1 MATSALLLSGG
12 ESSRFGGAPKA
23 LVAAGARSGI
33 RRMAEVS
40 LEQGLYP
47 IVVVVGPHRA
57 PIAEALR
64 GADVQLVDSE
74 EWYEGRT
81 ASVQSGLRAIPPAH
95 DVLLWPVDH
104 PFVAGRTLATLQA
117 ARDSD
122 ALGLWFIPTYGGT
135 NGHPV
140 LWKDRV
146 RADVLELRPDA
157 PIRALIPELGPQVRR
172 VGVDDPG
179 ILANIDTPEEYRI
192 AYDAW
197 RAREE
202 DGWTD
207 G

>member
-12 ESSRFGGAPKA
+12 DSSRFAGYPKA
-23 LVAAGARSGI
+23 LVSTGERSGV

-40 LEQGLYP
+40 QEQGFDP
-47 IVVVVGPHRA
+47 IVVVVGPHRR
-57 PIAEALR
+57 PIADALR
-64 GADVQLVDSE
+64 GLEVELVDSE

-104 PFVAGRTLATLQA
+104 PFVASRTLERLAA

-122 ALGLWFIPTYGGT
+122 ELGLWFIPTYQGA

-146 RADVLELRPDA
+146 RAEVLELRPDA

-172 VGVDDPG
+172 VSVDDPG
-179 ILANIDTPEEYRI
+179 ILANIDTPQQYRE

-197 RAREE
+197 LARRE
-202 DGWTD
+202 D
-207 G
+207 